1 MSDLK
6 TLLNPDDKD
15 IINAAGTVAWIPKKP
30 REVLLPYVKETSEE
44 LPERNSIEDRRK
56 KSQEVI
62 DGYSDIINKCLRLEA
77 EIAER
82 CKDVSVPLSQKTDLR
97 VMEAMA
103 RVFGQGQLETI
114 TFQHY
119 QKCIEAL
126 ADLNNTAATPPPS
139 EEI

>member
-15 IINAAGTVAWIPKKP
+15 ILNAAGAVTWVPKKP
-30 REVLLPYVKETSEE
+30 REVLLPYVKESSEE
-44 LPERNSIEDRRK
+44 TVERNSIEDRRR

-62 DGYSDIINKCLRLEA
+62 DGYSNIINECLRLEA
-77 EIAER
+77 EITER
-82 CKDVSVPLSQKTDLR
+82 CKDVSVTLDKKTDLR
-97 VMEAMA
+97 VMEAMV
-103 RVFGQGQLETI
+103 RIFGQGEVI

-126 ADLNNTAATPPPS
+126 ADLNNSAATPIPTK
-139 EEI
+139 EIV